1 MKQCAFLTLDERG
14 DFVIDDEHA
23 IAPLASLGWRVST
36 VSWRQTAVPWDR
48 FDAVVIRSTWD
59 YWNDVPAFLET
70 LARINRQTRLANP
83 LDLVHWNLAKTYL
96 RDLQGQGV
104 GVVPTAWLD
113 GLAPAAVTDCARGFG
128 SEDLVVK
135 PVVGANGQDA
145 FRISPRGDP
154 QGLREIA
161 GRFRGRACMV
171 QPFMG
176 KVLDEG
182 EYSLFFFSGEYS
194 HAILKVPAIGE
205 FRSQEERGAGPR
217 DRTGGEVAA
226 PRTPGAGRGHARAA
240 VRTYRFRARRGRRF
254 RRDGTRTDR
263 TLALPAHRPGGARAL
278 RAGGRPLVR
287 GRLTDARCSRGS
299 SKRTGPVFLP
309 APRGSTRWIGVRP
322 TAADRSGLRS

>member
-23 IAPLASLGWRVST
+23 IAPLAALGWQVST
-36 VSWRQTAVPWDR
+36 LSWRQTTTPWDC

-104 GVVPTAWLD
+104 GVVPTAWLE
-113 GLAPAAVTDCARGFG
+113 GLARAEVAECARSFD

-145 FRISPRGDP
+145 FRIAPRDDP
-154 QGLREIA
+154 ERLREIA

-205 FRSQEERGAGPR
+205 FRSQEERGAEVLAIEPEVKLLHRGRQALAAVTPAPLYARIDFVR
-217 DRTGGEVAA
+217 DAAGDFVVMELELIEPSLYLRTDPEA
-226 PRTPGAGRGHARAA
+226 PARFARAI
-240 VRTYRFRARRGRRF
+240 
-254 RRDGTRTDR
+254 DR
-263 TLALPAHRPGGARAL
+263 WF
-278 RAGGRPLVR
+278 AGG
-287 GRLTDARCSRGS
+287 
-299 SKRTGPVFLP
+299 
-309 APRGSTRWIGVRP
+309 
-322 TAADRSGLRS
+322 